1 MRNQR
6 NVDKLNASNEEQE
19 NQNPLKAEEEIRIQ
33 HKKMREKK
41 EPATPFKSQTREK
54 GRVSVSL

>member
-41 EPATPFKSQTREK
+41 EPAKPFKR
-54 GRVSVSL
+54 RVRRRDECH